1 MVKNMTIQN
10 QFNNEALNM
19 LPEIVAEIKKADQ
32 FGRDQIISK
41 TLRECSNSRVSLI
54 NMNEKQLNEF
64 QDNLLESFRYLE
76 WIK

>member
-1 MVKNMTIQN
+1 MTIQN